1 MMATLKTSSLD
12 ELRKM
17 TEEAQ
22 ESAAKTVKLPLGLT
36 FQTLVAC
43 ISEAPLSSFYAHFS
57 TSGYNSIFGLQF
69 REGGAYLTRR
79 VNQKLDRSR
88 LVYILD

>member
-36 FQTLVAC
+36 LQTLVALHRA
-43 ISEAPLSSFYAHFS
+43 IVKFLR
-57 TSGYNSIFGLQF
+57 TLQYF
-69 REGGAYLTRR
+69 RGAKASLASNPKRAE
-79 VNQKLDRSR
+79 L
-88 LVYILD
+88 I

>member
-22 ESAAKTVKLPLGLT
+22 ESAAKTAKLPLGLT
-36 FQTLVAC
+36 LQTLVALHLRSA
-43 ISEAPLSSFYAHFS
+43 IVKFLR
-57 TSGYNSIFGLQF
+57 TLQCF
-69 REGGAYLTRR
+69 RGA
-79 VNQKLDRSR
+79 KASLDSNPKRAE
-88 LVYILD
+88 LI

>member
-36 FQTLVAC
+36 LQTLVALHLRSA
-43 ISEAPLSSFYAHFS
+43 IVKFLR
-57 TSGYNSIFGLQF
+57 TLQCF
-69 REGGAYLTRR
+69 RGAIASLASNLKRAE
-79 VNQKLDRSR
+79 L
-88 LVYILD
+88 L

>member
-36 FQTLVAC
+36 LQTLVALHLRSA
-43 ISEAPLSSFYAHFS
+43 IVKFLR
-57 TSGYNSIFGLQF
+57 TLQYF
-69 REGGAYLTRR
+69 GGA
-79 VNQKLDRSR
+79 KASLDSNPKRAE
-88 LVYILD
+88 LI

>member
-22 ESAAKTVKLPLGLT
+22 ESAAKTAKLPLGLT
-36 FQTLVAC
+36 LQTLVALHLRSA
-43 ISEAPLSSFYAHFS
+43 IVKFLR
-57 TSGYNSIFGLQF
+57 TLQCF
-69 REGGAYLTRR
+69 RGAKASLASNPKRAE
-79 VNQKLDRSR
+79 L
-88 LVYILD
+88 I